1 MDICSKSKETLTLS
15 LPSTKMTVNI
25 SKPRVVWTLDMI
37 AKNDLFYVLQIFVG
51 TNNHDMKK
59 A

>member
-1 MDICSKSKETLTLS
+1 
-15 LPSTKMTVNI
+15 MTVNI